1 MIETPAPKYVMTW
14 KVNGE
19 TTSVLENVTVDQAW
33 ENGVPPEALRP
44 EPFNRWHV
52 MLKYAL
58 RARAA
63 TMLEGETIKFCYQE
77 PASDPEYD
85 VEEVFLTRI

>member
-1 MIETPAPKYVMTW
+1 MTW

-33 ENGVPPEALRP
+33 EHGVPPEALRP

-52 MLKYAL
+52 MLKHAL
-58 RARAA
+58 RARSA

-77 PASDPEYD
+77 PPSDPSYD
-85 VEEVFLTRI
+85 TEEIFLTRV